1 MTSTQVPRK
10 ADWSIRNRLTT
21 LPFSGLVGA
30 TILLLASATPSLLPR
45 GWFFQGVISGG
56 AAAIGYALGVFV
68 TWLARFMVSRD
79 EPWQRPQRFWWW
91 ALAFVAVF
99 DAVLMF
105 YWYVRWQNDIRDF
118 MGVDRIGYSAIPKVL
133 CVAAIVF
140 CLLLFIGKFWA
151 IGVHWVVGVF
161 RRFVPPRVA
170 TVVGGAIAVA
180 LTVTLVNG
188 VLVDNVMRALNS
200 SFAAANNETK
210 ADTTPPTSTLRSG
223 GPGST
228 VSWDSLG
235 REGRSNVALGP
246 TVEKLTEFNGA
257 PAKEPI
263 RVYAGL
269 DSAPNLS
276 AIADAAVRELERT
289 GGLQRKVVAV
299 GSSTGS
305 GWLNKA
311 YIDSLEY
318 MYNGDTALVS
328 MQYSYLP
335 SWISFLVDKER
346 ARQAGIQL
354 FEAVSARIRALPEGE
369 RPKLVVFGESLGSFA
384 GESPFGSIPTIAT
397 RTDGA
402 LFTGPTFNN
411 QLWLDTTRDRDAG
424 TPEVLPVF
432 DNGQMVRFIADENDL
447 DRPNAPWPGNRVV
460 YIQHASDPITWWN
473 PNLLFRE
480 PDWLKEPRGRDVLP
494 VTRWIPVVSFLQVSA
509 DMAVA
514 VNVPDGHGHHYLRA
528 IPFAWAKILQ
538 PEGWTPAKTER
549 LLPLLDRDF

>member
-1 MTSTQVPRK
+1 MTSTAPHRPR
-10 ADWSIRNRLTT
+10 RTLRQRLTY
-21 LPFSGLVGA
+21 LSYGGLVGA
-30 TILLLASATPSLLPR
+30 LVLLLASATPSLLPR

-56 AAAIGYALGVFV
+56 AAAVGYALGVLI
-68 TWLARFMVSRD
+68 TWLARFMVSRS
-79 EPWQRPQRFWWW
+79 EPWPKPQRFWWW

-99 DAVLMF
+99 DAAVMF
-105 YWYVRWQNDIRDF
+105 YWYVRWQNDLRDL

-133 CVAAIVF
+133 AVAFVAFPV
-140 CLLLFIGKFWA
+140 LMAIGKFWG
-151 IGVHWVVGVF
+151 IGLRWVIALL
-161 RRFVPPRVA
+161 RDLVPPRLA
-170 TVVGGAIAVA
+170 TVVGGALVVA
-180 LTVTLVNG
+180 LTVALVNG
-188 VLVDNVMRALNS
+188 VLVENVMKVLNN

-210 ADTTPPTSTLRSG
+210 ADTSAPTSTLRSG

-235 REGRSNVALGP
+235 REGRSNVADGP
-246 TVEKLTEFNGA
+246 TVAQLTAFNGT
-257 PAKEPI
+257 PAMEPI

-269 DSAPNLS
+269 DSAPDLG
-276 AIADAAVRELERT
+276 AIADAAVAELERT
-289 GGLQRKVVAV
+289 GGLKRKVIAV

-354 FEAVSARIRALPEGE
+354 FEAVSEKVREIPEAQ

-384 GESPFGSIPTIAT
+384 GESPFGSIPTIAA

-411 QLWLDTTRDRDAG
+411 QLWLDTTLDRDDG
-424 TPEVLPVF
+424 SPEVMPVW
-432 DNGQMVRFIADENDL
+432 GKGKQVRFIADETDL
-447 DRPNAPWPGNRVV
+447 GRPDAPWPGNRIV

-473 PNLLFRE
+473 PGLLFRE

-494 VTRWIPVVSFLQVSA
+494 AMHWIPVVSFLQVSA

-514 VNVPDGHGHHYLRA
+514 VNVPDTHGHHYLRA
-528 IPFAWAKILQ
+528 IPFSWAKILE
-538 PEGWTPAKTER
+538 PEGWTPEKTQR
-549 LLPLLDRDF
+549 LVPLLKRDG